1 MGLIS
6 SEHREVAAWAGIKTC
21 YAMDVDG
28 GIVTLLRARRTGHG
42 LDSRIV
48 FAGDPSADTEGW
60 ENALNDMRAEV
71 ARDPA
76 WIASVVPAHSALVKT
91 VDAPFASQAKA
102 AKVFPSLLDIRLP
115 FPLEQCHYAFPEMH
129 ALPDGQVRALAVAA
143 RFDEIDAQI
152 DTCKVAGVE
161 PSLLDHEGLALWSFG
176 QSVSKGCRVVAWL
189 GHERSCLSLGQ
200 DGELEQV
207 HGLRIGVRAVDAK
220 GLDELV
226 RRIQRIWKTLPEAWS
241 ETTVNWIL
249 SGELSESMATE
260 LETELNAFSRAEVT
274 REEPFLL
281 EQVATRALK
290 PGPLRCNF
298 LADAPTLQAGL
309 VRRNRKTAAFF
320 AACGLLLC
328 ALALTWTQMVG
339 ARERNL
345 QARIDET
352 FKALTHM
359 PNQQRGMEPVIAQRV
374 LKDQAKDLQP
384 FTGMFAPSQATRLNG
399 LLQFCATQGVRLQK
413 FSLTPD
419 QIHCKGR
426 AESMDECIAL
436 KQLLEQDY
444 VVELVHEPAAPYV
457 DFTLNGQ
464 LRL

>member
-6 SEHREVAAWAGIKTC
+6 SEHREVAAWASIKTC

-28 GIVTLLRARRTGHG
+28 GIVTLLRARRTGH
-42 LDSRIV
+42 SVSSCIV
-48 FAGDPSADTEGW
+48 FAGAPSADTEAW
-60 ENALNDMRAEV
+60 ESALSAMRAEV

-91 VDAPFASQAKA
+91 LDAPFASQAKA

-115 FPLEQCHYAFPEMH
+115 FPLEQCQYAFPEMH

-143 RFDEIDAQI
+143 RFDEIDAQV
-152 DTCKVAGVE
+152 DTCKAAGVE

-176 QSVSKGCRVVAWL
+176 QSATKGCRVVAWL

-207 HGLRIGVRAVDAK
+207 HGLRIGVRAVDEK

-226 RRIQRIWKTLPEAWS
+226 SRIQRIWKTLPEAWS
-241 ETTVNWIL
+241 ETVVNWIL
-249 SGELSESMATE
+249 SGELSESMAAE
-260 LETELNAFSRAEVT
+260 LETELNVFSRAKVT

-298 LADAPTLQAGL
+298 LADAPILQAGL

-328 ALALTWTQMVG
+328 ALALAWTQMVG
-339 ARERNL
+339 TRERNL
-345 QARIDET
+345 QARIDEA
-352 FKALTHM
+352 FQALTHM
-359 PNQQRGMEPVIAQRV
+359 PNQQRGMEPVIARRV
-374 LKDQAKDLQP
+374 LKEQAKDLQP
-384 FTGMFAPSQATRLNG
+384 FTGMFAPSQATRLNR

-413 FSLTPD
+413 FSLAPD
-419 QIHCKGR
+419 KIYCKGR

-444 VVELVHEPAAPYV
+444 VVELDRGPAAPYV
-457 DFTLNGQ
+457 DFTLKGQ

>member
-1 MGLIS
+1 
-6 SEHREVAAWAGIKTC
+6 
-21 YAMDVDG
+21 
-28 GIVTLLRARRTGHG
+28 
-42 LDSRIV
+42 
-48 FAGDPSADTEGW
+48 
-60 ENALNDMRAEV
+60 
-71 ARDPA
+71 
-76 WIASVVPAHSALVKT
+76 
-91 VDAPFASQAKA
+91 
-102 AKVFPSLLDIRLP
+102 
-115 FPLEQCHYAFPEMH
+115 
-129 ALPDGQVRALAVAA
+129 
-143 RFDEIDAQI
+143 
-152 DTCKVAGVE
+152 
-161 PSLLDHEGLALWSFG
+161 
-176 QSVSKGCRVVAWL
+176 
-189 GHERSCLSLGQ
+189 
-200 DGELEQV
+200 
-207 HGLRIGVRAVDAK
+207 
-220 GLDELV
+220 
-226 RRIQRIWKTLPEAWS
+226 
-241 ETTVNWIL
+241 
-249 SGELSESMATE
+249 MATE

-309 VRRNRKTAAFF
+309 VRLNRRTAAFF

-352 FKALTHM
+352 FQALTHM
-359 PNQQRGMEPVIAQRV
+359 PNHQRGMEPVIAQRV
-374 LKDQAKDLQP
+374 LKEQAKDLQP
-384 FTGMFAPSQATRLNG
+384 FTGMFAPSLATRLNG
-399 LLQFCATQGVRLQK
+399 LLQFCATQGVRLQG
-413 FSLTPD
+413 FSLDPE

-444 VVELVHEPAAPYV
+444 VVELIHEPAAPYV